1 MNYKYQISFSC
12 YNDDNEYLLNIIEN
26 FIKMKRY
33 NIGYTFKENH
43 NASYT
48 NHFITIHGITDEY
61 VKMVSDNIMKLLK
74 VVM

>member
-1 MNYKYQISFSC
+1 MYKYEIRLSC
-12 YNDDNEYLLNIIEN
+12 YNDDNTYLLNIIEN
-26 FIKMKRY
+26 YIKLKRY
-33 NIGYTFKENH
+33 NIGYTYKENH

-61 VKMVSDNIMKLLK
+61 VKMVVNNIMNLLK